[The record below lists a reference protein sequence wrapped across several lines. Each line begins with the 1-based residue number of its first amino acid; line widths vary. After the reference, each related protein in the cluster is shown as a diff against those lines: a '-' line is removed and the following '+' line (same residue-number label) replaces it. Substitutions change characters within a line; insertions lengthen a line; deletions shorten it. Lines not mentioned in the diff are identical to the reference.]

1 MIPRFQH
8 ILVPLDFT
16 EKNLAA
22 LNIAFD
28 LAIANHARVTLLHII
43 EPLNGEIG
51 RAHV

>member
-28 LAIANHARVTLLHII
+28 LAVANHARVTLNAGNDFRL
-43 EPLNGEIG
+43 
-51 RAHV
+51 